1 MVINNWFVVIDMCS
15 TITGRSWYVK
25 IFFFSFYTIV
35 VLILV
40 NIVIAIVLEIHDSLK
55 EEIDT

>member
-1 MVINNWFVVIDMCS
+1 MVINNWFVVIDILM
-15 TITGRSWYVK
+15 IIIGDSWYIK
-25 IFFFSFYTIV
+25 IFFFSFWIIV
-35 VLILV
+35 VLILM